1 MNLFSGK
8 DSEFPGLVP
17 LIRNYLD
24 SADVDVD
31 TRCSI
36 SQYLSFI
43 QVKLIKILFSKIFF
57 CFIIIKILFLEAC
70 FRRIINFSFLDE
82 GVY

>member
-57 CFIIIKILFLEAC
+57 VLLLLK
-70 FRRIINFSFLDE
+70 FSF
-82 GVY
+82 